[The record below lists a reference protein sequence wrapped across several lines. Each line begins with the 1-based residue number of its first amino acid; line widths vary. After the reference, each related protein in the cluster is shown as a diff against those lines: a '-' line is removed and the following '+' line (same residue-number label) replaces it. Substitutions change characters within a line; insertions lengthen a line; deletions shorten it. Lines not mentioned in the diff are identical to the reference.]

1 MATRDWARQD
11 DRFHIVWDQNRQ
23 KRVRKVHF
31 ARVLELHLDVCSS
44 TERLPKV
51 KKLVQKEKQAREAR
65 KAGVSSVDCRSAM
78 ATIGIMEGA
87 YFVGRAEL
95 LQWMNEVLDLRLE
108 KIEQVRSSAKSS
120 PLFEKTRPPW
130 NERRPVDS
138 KFKLEV

>member
-1 MATRDWARQD
+1 MQKL
-11 DRFHIVWDQNRQ
+11 IQKDQ
-23 KRVRKVHF
+23 
-31 ARVLELHLDVCSS
+31 
-44 TERLPKV
+44 
-51 KKLVQKEKQAREAR
+51 QAREAR
-65 KAGVSSVDCRSAM
+65 KAGVRSVDCRSAM

-108 KIEQVRSSAKSS
+108 KIEQVRSSAKLS
-120 PLFEKTRPPW
+120 PLLKKNRPPR